1 MVSHPKI
8 TGDLDSA
15 SARRPGKVSVRSF
28 VRKYAFISPKLYR
41 IQQSFRYRNW
51 RFRQPIVHERDFL
64 FFRRF
69 AAQSPLFLDIGAN
82 TGQSIVSI
90 SGIVPGVRIVSFE
103 PNPQCFERMSRL
115 VRSKRG
121 IQLFDC
127 ALSSKPGRSV
137 LHIPCAKG
145 FLFSQLASLQP
156 PVLSQLVSE
165 LRRDGFSFV
174 SETNL
179 VIQQK
184 SVDVRTLDS
193 FALQP
198 DIMKIDVEG
207 AELEVL
213 EGARETLK
221 RASPVLLIEGG
232 AHPTITN
239 YLRSLDYAP
248 FSYDANRDE
257 LGPPQDTDLNTFFLP
272 VSNH

>member
-1 MVSHPKI
+1 MVPHPKI
-8 TGDLDSA
+8 PEQLNSA
-15 SARRPGKVSVRSF
+15 PAEPPGKASMRAF
-28 VRKYAFISPKLYR
+28 VRKYAFISPRLYE
-41 IQQSFRYRNW
+41 IQQWWRYRNW
-51 RFRQPIVHERDFL
+51 GFRGPNVHERDFL

-90 SGIVPGVRIVSFE
+90 KSIVPGARIISFE
-103 PNPQCFERMSRL
+103 PNPQCFEKMSRL
-115 VRSKRG
+115 VRSKSG
-121 IQLFDC
+121 IQLFNC
-127 ALSSKPGRSV
+127 ALSSKPGRLV
-137 LHIPCAKG
+137 LHVPSAKG

-156 PVLSQLVSE
+156 PVVSQLVTE

-193 FALQP
+193 FTLQP
-198 DIMKIDVEG
+198 DLVKIDVEG
-207 AELEVL
+207 VELEVL
-213 EGARETLK
+213 EGAHETLK

-232 AHPTITN
+232 AQPTITN
-239 YLRSLDYAP
+239 YLRSRDYAP
-248 FSYDANRDE
+248 FSYDADRDE
-257 LGPPQDTDLNTFFLP
+257 LRPPQETSLNTFFLP